1 MEECD
6 KASKSADARDKYF
19 LSRVG
24 EADTCPS
31 KQLRSELPAFE
42 AAKSSL
48 AATTSELVDV
58 LPALAACS
66 EGGATLLTGHQRV
79 GNHQSAGRL
88 ESLGSSRVAQRLG
101 AERVAAK
108 APDAVAAQNG
118 FDAAEAKL
126 LVDAAREAIVQTH
139 GR

>member
-1 MEECD
+1 MEECN

-24 EADTCPS
+24 EAGVCPS
-31 KQLRSELPAFE
+31 TQLRSELPAFE

-58 LPALAACS
+58 LPALAACA
-66 EGGATLLTGHQRV
+66 EAGAALVAQGQHIRKQKSAVQL
-79 GNHQSAGRL
+79 QS
-88 ESLGSSRVAQRLG
+88 SGSS
-101 AERVAAK
+101 
-108 APDAVAAQNG
+108 PDEVAAQNG

-126 LVDAAREAIVQTH
+126 LLDAARDAIIQTH
-139 GR
+139 SR